1 LGAPCRLAAQEPAT
15 TSRREV
21 LSAVSIVSLLA
32 ASPAQAFLGF
42 GDDSSL
48 QDTYST
54 RTVRGVAAA
63 YDLALHTCIVLL
75 HDDSAICSCG
85 AVWAGCRHVATG
97 LQARPC
103 GCWPAACISAMRMG

>member
-1 LGAPCRLAAQEPAT
+1 MLGCACRLAAQEPAT

-42 GDDSSL
+42 GDDSAL

-63 YDLALHTCIVLL
+63 HDVAWHTCIVLL
-75 HDDSAICSCG
+75 HDDSAICSG
-85 AVWAGCRHVATG
+85 AVWAGCMTCAG
-97 LQARPC
+97 LPHAYQRCAWVEGLAR
-103 GCWPAACISAMRMG
+103 